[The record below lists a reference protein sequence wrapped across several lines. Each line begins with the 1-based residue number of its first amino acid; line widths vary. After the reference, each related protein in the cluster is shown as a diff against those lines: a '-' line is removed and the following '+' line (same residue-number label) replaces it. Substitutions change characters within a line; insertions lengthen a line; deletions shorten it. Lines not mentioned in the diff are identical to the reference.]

1 MVNNGSDTSS
11 VETGDAVRTLALGAK
26 QAILRS
32 CSYSYQGERE
42 REEQMIIGACVML
55 VNLEMV
61 KGNEP
66 ITLGGG
72 FIKRFIVNQ
81 SQFFMLQGHFST
93 QISSLMITV

>member
-1 MVNNGSDTSS
+1 MVNNRPDTPS

-32 CSYSYQGERE
+32 CCCSYQEERE
-42 REEQMIIGACVML
+42 REEQMIIEACVML

-66 ITLGGG
+66 TT
-72 FIKRFIVNQ
+72 
-81 SQFFMLQGHFST
+81 H
-93 QISSLMITV
+93 